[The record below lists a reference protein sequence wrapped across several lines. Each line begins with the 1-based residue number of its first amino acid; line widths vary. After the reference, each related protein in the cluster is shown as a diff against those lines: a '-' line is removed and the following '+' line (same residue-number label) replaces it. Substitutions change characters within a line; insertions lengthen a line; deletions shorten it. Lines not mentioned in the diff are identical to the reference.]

1 MNLSEMD
8 YLPQA
13 EAVLFPGPWLVFA
26 PHPDD
31 ETYGMGGSIARAR
44 AADIDVRVVVL
55 TDGMLG
61 GRWGAD
67 LVRMRERETE
77 QAVAA
82 LGGADLSF
90 WRQPDRGL
98 APGDALIDRAARL
111 LVEGGFGTAFFPSLI
126 EPHPDHRAA
135 AIIAWEALR
144 RGGFPALP
152 VSYDISTQG
161 PCNRLLDVTE
171 MIEQKKQAMAIHASQ
186 EAQRPY
192 ARRVLALNRSRSW
205 SLPDAVEYVESFF
218 EFEQADYP
226 LDEMLAQIFRRYLR
240 GLSHDGTELTPAL
253 QLRSVRSDS
262 DAWIRNLQAQLDL
275 LKASRSWRLT
285 APLRYLANRMR
296 GRADGRR

>member
-13 EAVLFPGPWLVFA
+13 EVALFPGPWLVFA

-44 AADIDVRVVVL
+44 LAGIDVRVVVL

-61 GRWGAD
+61 GEPGAD
-67 LVRMRERETE
+67 LVRTRERETE

-82 LGGADLSF
+82 LGGARLSF

-98 APGDALIDRAARL
+98 APVDVLIARAARL
-111 LVEGGFGTAFFPSLI
+111 LAKGGFGTAFFPSLV

-135 AIIAWEALR
+135 AVIAWEALR
-144 RGGFPALP
+144 RSGFPALP

-161 PCNRLLDVTE
+161 PCNRLLDVTRTVE
-171 MIEQKKQAMAIHASQ
+171 RKKQAMAIHASQ

-205 SLPDAVEYVESFF
+205 SLPDAVEYAESFF
-218 EFEQADYP
+218 EFERIDCSLA
-226 LDEMLAQIFRRYLR
+226 EMLARIFLRYLR
-240 GLSHDGTELTPAL
+240 GLSGDDGAGPTLLPGSG
-253 QLRSVRSDS
+253 QGDP
-262 DAWIRNLQAQLDL
+262 DARIRNLQAQLDL
-275 LKASRSWRLT
+275 LKASRCWRLT
-285 APLRYLANRMR
+285 APLRYFANRMR
-296 GRADGRR
+296 RLDRHR